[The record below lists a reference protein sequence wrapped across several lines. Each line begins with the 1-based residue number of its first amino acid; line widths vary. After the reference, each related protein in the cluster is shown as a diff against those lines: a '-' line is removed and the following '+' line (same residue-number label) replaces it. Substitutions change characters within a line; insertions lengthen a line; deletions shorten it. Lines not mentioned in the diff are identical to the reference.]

1 MGVRVSHLAVA
12 LRVDAIPAVVPE
24 ETADQWGG
32 ADGVEY
38 VGVYEPVLEGLA
50 FYDSGRGVVED
61 VEAARHVV
69 AAVAVRRAA
78 VAVAVREARR
88 LLLAV
93 VELRAVG
100 LVDGIALLAGPRALR
115 LELDVP
121 GGLSPRGTSA

>member
-1 MGVRVSHLAVA
+1 MGVRVPHLAVA

-61 VEAARHVV
+61 VEAAGDGPAV
-69 AAVAVRRAA
+69 AARRRAVPVAVG
-78 VAVAVREARR
+78 EARA
-88 LLLAV
+88 LLLVMEEIA
-93 VELRAVG
+93 AGVG
-100 LVDGIALLAGPRALR
+100 LR
-115 LELDVP
+115 LVEIGKQREREEEEMVL
-121 GGLSPRGTSA
+121 T